1 MSYSFLCE
9 GIFMSKKITVQSTE
23 KNQDITQ
30 ITQHVQQE
38 YLPSKGDIFR
48 YMRDMQTAP
57 ELSEQLDVKGVY
69 ITSLSMVSLPMIVY
83 LMGLCDKKEF
93 ATYSVF
99 EHRFIDK
106 EKQER
111 EEDLKNRYATL
122 PDIEIDIRTPDYEDV
137 LEYARGEGY
146 VIPISKFAFEKA
158 LELKRTAGLL
168 EVLKTNVNDFK
179 LSVDDELHHSH
190 WYDIFSQEETEYN
203 ILNELVLLQKS
214 FPYTNIDLNSNLN
227 LLICARWQKHLRDLK
242 KIEKLLSDDIEAS
255 VRINFAIQTLKNLM
269 PVKLKNISDEARKVL
284 LYQTLQKAKEVVK
297 NHPDELQREN
307 IINWLNAC
315 SNKYEKSVPL
325 SVKEAELIEAP
336 RKINPLFFNHE
347 SEQIVEKV
355 ISTRDIE
362 YENDQR
368 IRKESDEYLKK
379 MLDSAEA
386 AKLSPEETLIKMMG
400 MRHIQ
405 LFDTLNKHVKRK
417 SEEDPEVYDMADD
430 WFDGISKEHHGLVYA
445 ARLPDIYNYFILGII
460 TKDQADEFRLV
471 QKALFR
477 ENGMQK
483 LHEIFDQYV
492 EEQNGDLDE
501 ELETAYE
508 LYKTGNETGNYNG
521 LNLNNTLL
529 MLGVP
534 YEELES
540 FEPSVE
546 ETFTYLLKH
555 DFERYLP
562 LALRFKKEY
571 FNLVDDF
578 KEMAALLTE
587 NESGNK
593 WLSIQNLMIKESCI
607 DPEDC
612 KKTRINRLTV
622 LSDIYMVMDEY
633 IGGSKSKDF
642 IKAKILLQQMIFATY
657 QDIFQSLDALPANE
671 KYSDVSIQLKAMCR
685 YFAGL
690 YPKTD
695 SLKNEE
701 QNMAFLANVARS
713 CLKTATKHPHIQ
725 DYYIKCFD
733 MQFGSTAK
741 EDEALSKRGVTR
753 FPVTKKIPEVMKQ
766 SDFDDYNSLLLN
778 KYFDLEERKINNEDF
793 RCGFGV
799 CSDVEIL
806 YAMGVLSNF
815 EYERAVD
822 AIEKNEWDRED
833 FDKSLILKVNKQLE
847 KDNPSFYLP
856 ITKKQMDV
864 MRQIR
869 LAGELVDAH
878 YLYDNLVFDGNGDYK
893 DKAPAACLYDYQKN
907 PLRAEGKMLET
918 LLSLMHTLPEENIQG
933 SESLK
938 AIVNSYWKESTQ
950 QLNDLVELER
960 GRNPVLAEQ
969 ISYQRGLF
977 SLKKEDEKET
987 VENRL
992 KYYPKLF
999 SLLRDGV
1006 NRCYIGGKQKSLRRI
1021 AFLEKEIAPFVQY
1034 YKKSMAN
1041 PKLCSRQD
1049 SMERD

>member
-1 MSYSFLCE
+1 MNYSFLRE
-9 GIFMSKKITVQSTE
+9 GIFMSKKITVQNTE

-30 ITQHVQQE
+30 ITQQVQQE
-38 YLPSKGDIFR
+38 YLKSKGDIFR
-48 YMRDMQTAP
+48 YMRDMQTAAQ
-57 ELSEQLDVKGVY
+57 LSEQLDVKGVY

-99 EHRFIDK
+99 ERRFIDK

-111 EEDLKNRYATL
+111 EDDLKNRYTTL
-122 PDIEIDIRTPDYEDV
+122 PDIDIDIRTPDYEDV
-137 LEYARGEGY
+137 LEYAKGEGY

-158 LELKRTAGLL
+158 LDLKRTAGLL

-179 LSVDDELHHSH
+179 LSVDDELYHSH

-242 KIEKLLSDDIEAS
+242 KIEKLLSEDIEAS

-315 SNKYEKSVPL
+315 TSKYEKSLPL
-325 SVKEAELIEAP
+325 SVKEAEIIEAP
-336 RKINPLFFNHE
+336 RKINPLFFNYE
-347 SEQIVEKV
+347 PEQVVEKV
-355 ISTRDIE
+355 ISTQDFE
-362 YENDQR
+362 YEKDQKL
-368 IRKESDEYLKK
+368 RKQRDEYLQNLFASKEISNFSK
-379 MLDSAEA
+379 EELSV
-386 AKLSPEETLIKMMG
+386 KLVG
-400 MRHIQ
+400 MYHAQ
-405 LFDTLNKHVKRK
+405 VFDDLSKHVERK
-417 SEEDPEVYDMADD
+417 YKEEAEEYEH
-430 WFDGISKEHHGLVYA
+430 WFEGVAKEHHGLVYMEK
-445 ARLPDIYNYFILGII
+445 LPDIYSYFIMGIV
-460 TKDQADEFRLV
+460 TKDQADEFRMI

-477 ENGMQK
+477 QKGMQK

-492 EEQNGDLDE
+492 EEQNGVLDE

-529 MLGVP
+529 MLGVSD
-534 YEELES
+534 EEIET
-540 FEPSVE
+540 FEPSVD

-555 DFERYLP
+555 DFDKYLP

-571 FNLVDDF
+571 FNLVDNF
-578 KEMAALLTE
+578 KEVATLLTE
-587 NESGNK
+587 SERGER
-593 WLSIQNLMIKESCI
+593 WLTIQNLMVKEPCI
-607 DPEDC
+607 DETDS
-612 KKTRINRLTV
+612 KKTRINKLTV
-622 LSDIYMVMDEY
+622 LLDVYAAMDDY
-633 IGGSKSKDF
+633 IVGERSKDF

-657 QDIFQSLDALPANE
+657 QNICQELEDLPENK
-671 KYSDVSIQLKAMCR
+671 KYSEVTPQLRSMCR
-685 YFAGL
+685 YFSSL

-695 SLKNEE
+695 VLKNEE
-701 QNMAFLANVARS
+701 KNMAFLANIARS
-713 CLKTATKHPHIQ
+713 CLKSATKHPHIQ

-733 MQFGSTAK
+733 ARFGTNA
-741 EDEALSKRGVTR
+741 EADEKLSKRGVSR
-753 FPVTKKIPEVMKQ
+753 FLLSKKTPETMLQ
-766 SDFDDYNSLLLN
+766 SEFEEYKSYLLC
-778 KYFDLEERKINNEDF
+778 KYFDLDERKINNADT
-793 RCGFGV
+793 RCAFGV

-815 EYERAVD
+815 EYEYALET
-822 AIEKNEWDRED
+822 IEGNNWDRENY
-833 FDKSLILKVNKQLE
+833 DKSFISSVNKLLE
-847 KDNPSFYLP
+847 KENPPFYLP
-856 ITKKQMDV
+856 VTKKQMDV

-878 YLYDNLVFDGNGDYK
+878 YLYDNSVFDGNGNYK
-893 DKAPAACLYDYQKN
+893 DKAPSSCLYDYQKN

-918 LLSLMHTLPEENIQG
+918 LLSLMHALPEENIQE

-977 SLKKEDEKET
+977 SLKKDDEKET

-1041 PKLCSRQD
+1041 PKLWSRQD